1 MYAMWQNGRDPAVVN
16 ATRVLSMLEPGAATF
31 YDKQHG
37 EWSTAAFDNY
47 FVRVLGG
54 NDVYWLPAGAVNRT
68 HLDTAKQVLQR
79 YQVIMT
85 LDTFD
90 EDALQMSELLGWT
103 VTALDMPEGGVPTLQ
118 QRRARLSVHVWS
130 VMARRQDCP
139 YSPAAESQDVC
150 RPPTYLQPCCARE
163 D

>member
-1 MYAMWQNGRDPAVVN
+1 MN

-118 QRRARLSVHVWS
+118 QLRSSPLSSRSKSYRRLK
-130 VMARRQDCP
+130 
-139 YSPAAESQDVC
+139 
-150 RPPTYLQPCCARE
+150 
-163 D
+163 